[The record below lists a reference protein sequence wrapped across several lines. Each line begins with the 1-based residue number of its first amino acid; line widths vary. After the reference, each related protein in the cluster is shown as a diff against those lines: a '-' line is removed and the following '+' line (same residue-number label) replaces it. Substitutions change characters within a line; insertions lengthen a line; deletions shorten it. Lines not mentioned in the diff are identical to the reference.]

1 MFEKYD
7 MLIPQGVIF
16 NLKEIEDMKIIKSDM
31 AKKLIYNNELEV
43 VKIGKKI
50 HISRTELIRFL
61 VANTIKAKT
70 NALGDSLGN
79 NKGKSSTKSGIAQ
92 LPNEAMV
99 YNEGSLF
106 PKNYSTQKNKPSM
119 SQIQIMQQLRKNQ
132 AILKCFCSLNY
143 SS

>member
-61 VANTIKAKT
+61 VDNTIKA
-70 NALGDSLGN
+70 DE
-79 NKGKSSTKSGIAQ
+79 TKEN
-92 LPNEAMV
+92 LE
-99 YNEGSLF
+99 
-106 PKNYSTQKNKPSM
+106 
-119 SQIQIMQQLRKNQ
+119 
-132 AILKCFCSLNY
+132 
-143 SS
+143 